1 MKRTILLACAVLAL
15 GACSKE
21 ENGGTTADGRTALR
35 LASGIEAV
43 TRGNVQDTEIAAGET
58 VYAWVSDAGKSGGD
72 AALYN
77 AMQLTAQAGGGLAG
91 TTPMY
96 FPQTGNSVNIR
107 ALHGTFAAGAI
118 EAGETAFPAS
128 VGFEVAA
135 DQSEAGG
142 AAYMQSDLL
151 YAASDDVARSGN
163 PTTVS
168 LKFYHLLSKL
178 ELKIVKSAEITD
190 NITKVTLD
198 GVSVGGTFT
207 PGSDLSTQE
216 VRAGMIAAG
225 EQSATMTLGGAFW
238 DEGTKTTNDAIVV
251 PQSIGGKTMTFTLAS
266 GGELVYTIP
275 SDKKFESGK
284 KYVYTVTLKGTGLSV
299 ESTIEPWDGSEG
311 EIEGDATLPVPAK
324 VGDFFYSDGTFSTA
338 LDPAKTVIG
347 IVFQTDKKRIGE
359 AEKEALA
366 DKGIDEPHGLV
377 MSVKNA
383 GTSLM
388 WSSENK
394 DFDELT
400 NCETKEQCNDD
411 ISGLYNYNTVI
422 AYAESEGKLSAYPA
436 FEAVKNYGIEA
447 PANTTGWYLPAVG
460 QWYDFFANLG
470 GLPDWS
476 GASESGSD
484 YYWTGQS
491 ELVSKVNAYFSPL
504 GDGNY
509 DAFMPNNSYQYFWSS
524 SEYSGDSA
532 RYWDVYSGGNVGCRW
547 DRKYDRYAVRPVLAF

>member
-1 MKRTILLACAVLAL
+1 ML

-21 ENGGTTADGRTALR
+21 ENGGTTTDGRTALR
-35 LASGIEAV
+35 LTSGIEAV
-43 TRGNVQDTEIAAGET
+43 TRGDMQNTEIAANET
-58 VYAWVSDAGKSGGD
+58 VWAWVSDAGKSDVD

-77 AMQLTAQAGGGLAG
+77 AVQLTAQAGGGLAG

-96 FPQTGNSVNIR
+96 FPQTGNAVNIR

-118 EAGETAFPAS
+118 EAGQTAFPAS

-135 DQSEAGG
+135 DQSAGDD
-142 AAYMQSDLL
+142 AYVKSDLL
-151 YAASDDVARSGN
+151 YAASDDVARTKSA
-163 PTTVS
+163 VQ

-190 NITKVTLD
+190 NVTKVMLD
-198 GVSVGGTFT
+198 GMAVGGTFT

-216 VRAGMIAAG
+216 ARAKMIAADN
-225 EQSATMTLGGAFW
+225 ETATMTLGAVTSDGSS
-238 DEGTKTTNDAIVV
+238 TNDAIVV
-251 PQSIGGKTMTFTLAS
+251 PQTIGGKTMTFTLES

-275 SDKKFESGK
+275 TDKTFESGK
-284 KYVYTVTLKGTGLSV
+284 KHVYTVTLKGTGLSV
-299 ESTIEPWDGSEG
+299 ESTIEPWDGSEE
-311 EIEGDATLPVPAK
+311 EIEGDATLPPPPAK
-324 VGDFFYSDGTFSTA
+324 VGDYFYEDGTFSTA

-347 IVFQTDKKRIGE
+347 IVFQTDKSRIGD
-359 AEKEALA
+359 AEKAALKA
-366 DKGIDEPHGLV
+366 KGIDELHGLV
-377 MSVKNA
+377 MAVKNA
-383 GTSLM
+383 GTNLK
-388 WSSENK
+388 WSSEYT
-394 DFDELT
+394 DFKELT
-400 NCETKEQCNDD
+400 NCETKDQCNDD
-411 ISGLYNYNTVI
+411 ISGLHNYNTVI
-422 AYAESEGKLSAYPA
+422 AYAESEDKLSAYPA
-436 FEAVKNYGIEA
+436 FEAVKNYDVEA

-524 SEYSGDSA
+524 SEYSGYNA
-532 RYWDVYSGGNVGCRW
+532 RYWNVNSSGDVGCRW
-547 DRKYDRYAVRPVLAF
+547 YNKNRNLDVRPVLAF

>member
-1 MKRTILLACAVLAL
+1 MKRTILLACAVLML

-21 ENGGTTADGRTALR
+21 ENGGTTTDGRTALR
-35 LASGIEAV
+35 LTSGIEAV
-43 TRGNVQDTEIAAGET
+43 TRGDMQNTEIAANET
-58 VYAWVSDAGKSGGD
+58 VWAWVSDAGKSGAD

-77 AMQLTAQAGGGLAG
+77 AVQLTAQAGGGLAG

-96 FPQTGNSVNIR
+96 FPQTGNAVNIR

-118 EAGETAFPAS
+118 EAGQTAFPAS

-135 DQSEAGG
+135 DQSAGDD
-142 AAYMQSDLL
+142 AYVKSDLL
-151 YAASDDVARSGN
+151 YAASDDVARTKSA
-163 PTTVS
+163 VQ

-190 NITKVTLD
+190 NVTKVTLD
-198 GVSVGGTFT
+198 GMAVGGTFT

-216 VRAGMIAAG
+216 ARAKMIAADN
-225 EQSATMTLGGAFW
+225 ETATMTLGAVTSDGSS
-238 DEGTKTTNDAIVV
+238 TNDAIVV
-251 PQSIGGKTMTFTLAS
+251 PQTIGGKTMTFTLES

-275 SDKKFESGK
+275 TDKTFESGK
-284 KYVYTVTLKGTGLSV
+284 KHVYTVTLKGTGLSV
-299 ESTIEPWDGSEG
+299 ESTIEPWDGSEE
-311 EIEGDATLPVPAK
+311 EIEGDATLPPPPAK
-324 VGDFFYSDGTFSTA
+324 VGDYFYEDGTFSTA

-347 IVFQTDKKRIGE
+347 IVFQTDKSRIGD
-359 AEKEALA
+359 AEKAALKA
-366 DKGIDEPHGLV
+366 KGIDELHGLV
-377 MSVKNA
+377 MAVKNA
-383 GTSLM
+383 GTNLK
-388 WSSENK
+388 WSSEYT
-394 DFDELT
+394 DFKELT
-400 NCETKEQCNDD
+400 NCETKDQCNDD
-411 ISGLYNYNTVI
+411 ISGLHNYNTVI
-422 AYAESEGKLSAYPA
+422 AYAESEDKLSAYPA
-436 FEAVKNYGIEA
+436 FEAVKNYDVEA

-460 QWYDFFANLG
+460 QWYDFFTNLG

-524 SEYSGDSA
+524 SEYSGYGARKWYVDSDGDVDC
-532 RYWDVYSGGNVGCRW
+532 YWDSKSRN
-547 DRKYDRYAVRPVLAF
+547 YDVRPVLAF

>member
-35 LASGIEAV
+35 LTSGIEAT
-43 TRGNVQDTEIAAGET
+43 TRGEVQNTEIVAGET
-58 VYAWVSDAGKSGGD
+58 VYAWVSDAGKSGTD

-77 AMQLTAQAGGGLAG
+77 AEELTAQAGGGLAG
-91 TTPMY
+91 STSMY
-96 FPQTGNSVNIR
+96 FPQTGNAVNIR

-118 EAGETAFPAS
+118 EADQTAFPAS

-135 DQSEAGG
+135 DQSAGG
-142 AAYMQSDLL
+142 DAYVESDLL
-151 YAASDDVARSGN
+151 YAASDDVARTKSAV
-163 PTTVS
+163 TLT
-168 LKFYHLLSKL
+168 FYHMLSKL

-198 GVSVGGTFT
+198 GVAVSGTFT
-207 PGSDLSTQE
+207 PAADADLTEQAN
-216 VRAGMIAAG
+216 RAAMIAAG
-225 EQSATMTLGGAFW
+225 DETATMTLGAAMTDGSS
-238 DEGTKTTNDAIVV
+238 TNDAIVV
-251 PQSIGGKTMTFTLAS
+251 PQPIGGKTMTFTLES

-275 SDKKFESGK
+275 ADKTFESGK
-284 KYVYTVTLKGTGLSV
+284 KHVYTVTLKGTGLSV
-299 ESTIEPWDGSEG
+299 ESTIEPWDDSDGP
-311 EIEGDATLPVPAK
+311 INGDATLPPPAK
-324 VGDFFYSDGTFSTA
+324 VGDYFYSDGTYSTA
-338 LDPAKTVIG
+338 LDPNKTVIG

-359 AEKEALA
+359 AEKKALA
-366 DKGIDEPHGLV
+366 ANGVTEPHGLV
-377 MSVKNA
+377 MAVKNV
-383 GTSLM
+383 GTTLV

-400 NCETKEQCNDD
+400 NCETKDQCNDD
-411 ISGLYNYNTVI
+411 ISGLHNYNTVI
-422 AYAESEGKLSAYPA
+422 AYAEGEGKLSAYPA
-436 FEAVKNYGIEA
+436 FEAVKNYGVEA

-476 GASESGSD
+476 SASASDTD

-509 DAFMPNNSYQYFWSS
+509 DAFMPNNDFQYFWSS
-524 SEYSGDSA
+524 SEYSSLNA
-532 RYWDVYSGGNVGCRW
+532 RRWNVYSNGRVNCIW
-547 DRKYDRYAVRPVLAF
+547 NIKNYNLDVRPVLAF